1 MQLDYSVR
9 GSLFMQ
15 IRTGLAQEVYH
26 HGRHDVSDTDDITCS
41 PCSQSRGCDSLP
53 SCAQFWYLSSALEQV
68 QSEDAVHGTASPSRM
83 FLQQL
88 RPSCLAHTQPTFG
101 LLLS

>member
-26 HGRHDVSDTDDITCS
+26 HGRHDVSDTDDITCR

-68 QSEDAVHGTASPSRM
+68 QVRRRIANSPGHEPHENFFCWGR
-83 FLQQL
+83 
-88 RPSCLAHTQPTFG
+88 G
-101 LLLS
+101 